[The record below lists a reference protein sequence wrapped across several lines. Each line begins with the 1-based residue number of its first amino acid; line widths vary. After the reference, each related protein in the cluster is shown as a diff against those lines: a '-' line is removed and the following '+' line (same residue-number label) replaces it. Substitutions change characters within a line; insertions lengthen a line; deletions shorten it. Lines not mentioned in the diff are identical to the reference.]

1 MQYAFRVMLS
11 HFSSFF
17 PDLFNGGFQQ
27 SLNIYEGRN
36 HQVGGRIFEATQV
49 ELDEL
54 WDLQLMEP
62 LLTDVEYYTEK
73 S

>member
-1 MQYAFRVMLS
+1 MQNAFRVMLGN
-11 HFSSFF
+11 FCSFL
-17 PDLFNGGFQQ
+17 PDLFNGGFQE
-27 SLNIYEGRN
+27 SLNIDEGRN
-36 HQVGGRIFEATQV
+36 HQVGGRIFEAPQV

-62 LLTDVEYYTEK
+62 LLTDVEYYKEK